1 MNALLLRLLKRHI
14 SPAQLLGFVLANLLG
29 LGILLLGLQFYRDAL
44 TALSA
49 KDSLM
54 RADYLIISK
63 QVSSGLFGSRDNS
76 FSTEEIAELEQQP
89 FVAALGRFTPSKF
102 QVSAGLG
109 LGSALG
115 GGLSTYMFL
124 EAVPDRFLDLKPSD
138 WHWEEGQQEVPLI
151 IPRSY
156 LGLYNSAFA
165 QSQGLPL
172 LSEATIGAIPLGLEL
187 RGGLEEQHYRG
198 RIVGFS
204 NRLNTLLVPEHF
216 IQQMNRRLAPELPA
230 SPTRLILELHN
241 PSDPAIALYLRE
253 HSYESEGERLA
264 SSQSMYFLR
273 LLSGVVL
280 GVGLLISALSA
291 YLLLLSIYL
300 LLQKNSRQL
309 ENLLLLG
316 YSQRQLVLPYVLLTL
331 VLNLL
336 ALLAAL
342 GLVLWVRGYYLEAA
356 SRLVPEEL
364 GASLLPTLLLGLGL
378 LVGTTL
384 VNAVAIGRKVRSLRA
399 FARR

>member
-14 SPAQLLGFVLANLLG
+14 SPAQLLGFVLANLIG

-76 FSTEEIAELEQQP
+76 FSAEEIAELEQQP

-124 EAVPDRFLDLKPSD
+124 EAVPDRFLDIKPSD

-216 IQQMNRRLAPELPA
+216 IQQMNHRLAPELPA

-364 GASLLPTLLLGLGL
+364 GASLLPTLLVGLGL

-384 VNAVAIGRKVRSLRA
+384 VNALAIGRKVRSLRA

>member
-14 SPAQLLGFVLANLLG
+14 SPAQLLGFVLANLIG

-76 FSTEEIAELEQQP
+76 FSAEEIADLEQQP

-109 LGSALG
+109 LGSTLG

-138 WHWEEGQQEVPLI
+138 WHWEEGQQEVPII

-216 IQQMNRRLAPELPA
+216 IQQMNRRLAPEVPA

-300 LLQKNSRQL
+300 LLQKNSHQL

-336 ALLAAL
+336 ALVAAL

>member
-14 SPAQLLGFVLANLLG
+14 SPAQLLGFVLANLIG

-76 FSTEEIAELEQQP
+76 FSTEEIADLEQQP

-124 EAVPDRFLDLKPSD
+124 EAVPDRFLDIKPSD

-216 IQQMNRRLAPELPA
+216 IQQMNRRLASEVPA

>member
-14 SPAQLLGFVLANLLG
+14 SPAQLLGFVLANLIG

-76 FSTEEIAELEQQP
+76 FSAEEIADLEQQP

-316 YSQRQLVLPYVLLTL
+316 YSQRQLVLPYILLTL

>member
-14 SPAQLLGFVLANLLG
+14 SPAQLLGFVLANLIG

-76 FSTEEIAELEQQP
+76 FSAEEIANLEQQP

-109 LGSALG
+109 LGSTLG

-216 IQQMNRRLAPELPA
+216 IQQMNRRLAPEVPA

-316 YSQRQLVLPYVLLTL
+316 YSQRQLILPYVLLTL

>member
-14 SPAQLLGFVLANLLG
+14 SPAQLLGFVLANLIG

-54 RADYLIISK
+54 RSDYLIISK

-76 FSTEEIAELEQQP
+76 FSAEEIADLEQQP

-216 IQQMNRRLAPELPA
+216 IQQMNRRLAPEVPA

-384 VNAVAIGRKVRSLRA
+384 LNAVAIGRKVRSLRA

>member
-14 SPAQLLGFVLANLLG
+14 SPAQLLGFVLANLIG

-76 FSTEEIAELEQQP
+76 FSAEEIADLEQQP

-165 QSQGLPL
+165 QSQSLPL

-216 IQQMNRRLAPELPA
+216 IQQMNRRLAPEVPA

-316 YSQRQLVLPYVLLTL
+316 YSQRQLILPYVLLTL

-384 VNAVAIGRKVRSLRA
+384 LNALAIGRKVRSLRA

>member
-14 SPAQLLGFVLANLLG
+14 SPAQLLGFVLANLIG

-76 FSTEEIAELEQQP
+76 FSAEEIADLEQQP

-316 YSQRQLVLPYVLLTL
+316 SSQRQLILPYVLLTL

>member
-14 SPAQLLGFVLANLLG
+14 SPAQLLGFVLANLIG

-76 FSTEEIAELEQQP
+76 FSAEEIADLEQQP

-216 IQQMNRRLAPELPA
+216 IQQMNRRLAPEATA

-309 ENLLLLG
+309 EDLLLLG
-316 YSQRQLVLPYVLLTL
+316 YSQRQLILPYVLLTL

-342 GLVLWVRGYYLEAA
+342 GLVLWVRGYYLEVA

>member
-14 SPAQLLGFVLANLLG
+14 SPAQLLGFVLANLIG

-76 FSTEEIAELEQQP
+76 FSAEEIADLEQQP

-216 IQQMNRRLAPELPA
+216 IQQMNRRLAPEVPA

-241 PSDPAIALYLRE
+241 PSDPAIVLYLRE

-264 SSQSMYFLR
+264 ASQSMYFLR

-316 YSQRQLVLPYVLLTL
+316 YSQRQLILPYVLMTL

>member
-14 SPAQLLGFVLANLLG
+14 SPAQLLGFVLANLIG

-63 QVSSGLFGSRDNS
+63 QVSSGLFGSQDNS
-76 FSTEEIAELEQQP
+76 FSAEEIADLEQQP

-216 IQQMNRRLAPELPA
+216 IQQMNRRLAPEVPA

>member
-14 SPAQLLGFVLANLLG
+14 SPAQLLGFVLANLIG

-63 QVSSGLFGSRDNS
+63 QVTSGLFGSRDNS
-76 FSTEEIAELEQQP
+76 FTTEEIADLEQQP

-109 LGSALG
+109 LGSTLG

-165 QSQGLPL
+165 QSQGLPI

-216 IQQMNRRLAPELPA
+216 IQQMNRRLAPEVPA

-280 GVGLLISALSA
+280 GVGLLISAL
-291 YLLLLSIYL
+291 
-300 LLQKNSRQL
+300 
-309 ENLLLLG
+309 
-316 YSQRQLVLPYVLLTL
+316 
-331 VLNLL
+331 
-336 ALLAAL
+336 
-342 GLVLWVRGYYLEAA
+342 
-356 SRLVPEEL
+356 
-364 GASLLPTLLLGLGL
+364 
-378 LVGTTL
+378 
-384 VNAVAIGRKVRSLRA
+384 
-399 FARR
+399 

>member
-14 SPAQLLGFVLANLLG
+14 SPAQLLGFVLANLIG

-76 FSTEEIAELEQQP
+76 FSTEEIADLEQQP

>member
-14 SPAQLLGFVLANLLG
+14 SPAQLLGFVLANLIG

-76 FSTEEIAELEQQP
+76 FSAEEIADLEQQP

-138 WHWEEGQQEVPLI
+138 WHWEDGQQEVPLI

-384 VNAVAIGRKVRSLRA
+384 VNALAIGRKVRSLRA

>member
-14 SPAQLLGFVLANLLG
+14 SPAQLLGFVLANLIG

-76 FSTEEIAELEQQP
+76 FSAEEIADLEQQP

-109 LGSALG
+109 LGSTLG

-124 EAVPDRFLDLKPSD
+124 EAVPDRFLDIKPSD

-216 IQQMNRRLAPELPA
+216 IQQMNRRLAPEVPT

-356 SRLVPEEL
+356 SRLMPEEL

-384 VNAVAIGRKVRSLRA
+384 INAVAIGRKVRSLRA

>member
-14 SPAQLLGFVLANLLG
+14 SPAQLLGFVLANLIG

-76 FSTEEIAELEQQP
+76 FSAEEIADLEQQP

-109 LGSALG
+109 LGSTLG

-273 LLSGVVL
+273 LLSGVIL

>member
-14 SPAQLLGFVLANLLG
+14 SPAQLLGFVLANLIG
-29 LGILLLGLQFYRDAL
+29 LGILLLGLQFYHDAL

-76 FSTEEIAELEQQP
+76 FSAEEIADLEQQS

-109 LGSALG
+109 LGSTLG

-230 SPTRLILELHN
+230 SPTRLILELRN

-342 GLVLWVRGYYLEAA
+342 GLVLWVRGFYLEAA

>member
-1 MNALLLRLLKRHI
+1 MNTLLLRLLKRHI
-14 SPAQLLGFVLANLLG
+14 SPAQLLGFVLANLIG

-76 FSTEEIAELEQQP
+76 FSAEEIAELEQQP

-124 EAVPDRFLDLKPSD
+124 EAVPDRFLDIKPSD

-216 IQQMNRRLAPELPA
+216 IQQMNRHLAPEVPA

-241 PSDPAIALYLRE
+241 PSDPAIALYLRA

-364 GASLLPTLLLGLGL
+364 GASLLPTLLVGLGL

-384 VNAVAIGRKVRSLRA
+384 VNALAIGRKVRSLRA

>member
-14 SPAQLLGFVLANLLG
+14 SPAQLLGFVLANLIG

-76 FSTEEIAELEQQP
+76 FSAEEIGDLEQQP

-216 IQQMNRRLAPELPA
+216 IQQMNRRLAPEVPA

-316 YSQRQLVLPYVLLTL
+316 YSQRQLILPYVLLTL

>member
-14 SPAQLLGFVLANLLG
+14 SPAQLLGFVLANLIG

-76 FSTEEIAELEQQP
+76 FSAEEIANLEQQP

-230 SPTRLILELHN
+230 SSTRLILELHN

-273 LLSGVVL
+273 LLSGIVL

-316 YSQRQLVLPYVLLTL
+316 YSQRQLILPYVLLTL

-342 GLVLWVRGYYLEAA
+342 GLLLWVRGYYLEAA

>member
-14 SPAQLLGFVLANLLG
+14 SPAQLLGFVLANLIG

-76 FSTEEIAELEQQP
+76 FSTEEIAALEQQP

-138 WHWEEGQQEVPLI
+138 WHWEEGRQEVPLI

-216 IQQMNRRLAPELPA
+216 IQQMNRRLAPEVPA

-241 PSDPAIALYLRE
+241 PSDPAIALYLRA

-316 YSQRQLVLPYVLLTL
+316 YSQRQLILPYVLLTL
-331 VLNLL
+331 MLNLL

>member
-14 SPAQLLGFVLANLLG
+14 SPAQLLGFVLANLIG

-63 QVSSGLFGSRDNS
+63 QVTSGLFGSRDNS
-76 FSTEEIAELEQQP
+76 FSAEEIADLEQQP

-216 IQQMNRRLAPELPA
+216 IQQMNRRLAPEVPA

-316 YSQRQLVLPYVLLTL
+316 YSQRQLILPYVLLTL

-356 SRLVPEEL
+356 SRLVPEDL

>member
-14 SPAQLLGFVLANLLG
+14 SPAQLLGFVLANLIG

-44 TALSA
+44 AALSA

-63 QVSSGLFGSRDNS
+63 QVTSGLFGSRDNS
-76 FSTEEIAELEQQP
+76 FSAEEIADLEQQP

-316 YSQRQLVLPYVLLTL
+316 YSQRQLILPYVLLTL

>member
-14 SPAQLLGFVLANLLG
+14 SPAQLLGFVLANLIG

-115 GGLSTYMFL
+115 GGLSTYMCL
-124 EAVPDRFLDLKPSD
+124 EAVPDRFLDIKPSD

-172 LSEATIGAIPLGLEL
+172 LSEATIGAIPLGLDL

-216 IQQMNRRLAPELPA
+216 IQQMNRRLAPEVPA

-241 PSDPAIALYLRE
+241 PSDPAIALYLRV

-273 LLSGVVL
+273 LLSGIVL

-316 YSQRQLVLPYVLLTL
+316 YSQCQLVLPYVLLTL

-384 VNAVAIGRKVRSLRA
+384 VNAVAIARKVRSLRA

>member
-14 SPAQLLGFVLANLLG
+14 SPAQLLGFVLANLIG

-76 FSTEEIAELEQQP
+76 FSAEEIAELEQQP

-124 EAVPDRFLDLKPSD
+124 EAVPDRFLDIKPSD

-198 RIVGFS
+198 RIIGFS

-216 IQQMNRRLAPELPA
+216 IQQMNRRLAPEVPA

-241 PSDPAIALYLRE
+241 PSDPAIALYLRA

-316 YSQRQLVLPYVLLTL
+316 YSQHQLILPYVLLTL

-364 GASLLPTLLLGLGL
+364 GASLLPTLLVGLGL

-384 VNAVAIGRKVRSLRA
+384 VNALAIGRKVRSLRA

>member
-14 SPAQLLGFVLANLLG
+14 SPAQLLGFVLANLIG

-54 RADYLIISK
+54 RSDYLIISK
-63 QVSSGLFGSRDNS
+63 QVTSGLFGSRDNS
-76 FSTEEIAELEQQP
+76 FSAEEIADLEQQP

-109 LGSALG
+109 LGSTLG

-216 IQQMNRRLAPELPA
+216 IQQMNRRLAPEATA

-316 YSQRQLVLPYVLLTL
+316 YSQRQLILPYVLLTL

>member
-14 SPAQLLGFVLANLLG
+14 SPAQLLGFVLANLIG

-76 FSTEEIAELEQQP
+76 FSAEEIADLEQQP

-109 LGSALG
+109 LGSTLG

-124 EAVPDRFLDLKPSD
+124 EAVPDRFLDIKPSD

-241 PSDPAIALYLRE
+241 PSDPAIALYLRQQG
-253 HSYESEGERLA
+253 YESEGERLA

-342 GLVLWVRGYYLEAA
+342 GLVLWVRSYYLEAA

-364 GASLLPTLLLGLGL
+364 GASLLATLLLGLGL

>member
-14 SPAQLLGFVLANLLG
+14 SPAQLLGFVLANLIG

-76 FSTEEIAELEQQP
+76 FSTEEIAALEQQP

-216 IQQMNRRLAPELPA
+216 IQQMNRRLAPEVPA

-241 PSDPAIALYLRE
+241 PSDPAIALYLRA
-253 HSYESEGERLA
+253 HSYASEGERLA

-316 YSQRQLVLPYVLLTL
+316 YSQRQLILPYVLLTL
-331 VLNLL
+331 MLNLL

>member
-14 SPAQLLGFVLANLLG
+14 SPAQLLGFVLANLIG

-76 FSTEEIAELEQQP
+76 FSVEEIADLEQQP

-216 IQQMNRRLAPELPA
+216 IQQMNRRLAPEVPA

-316 YSQRQLVLPYVLLTL
+316 YSQRQLILPYVLMTL

>member
-14 SPAQLLGFVLANLLG
+14 SPAQLLGFVLANLIG

-63 QVSSGLFGSRDNS
+63 QVSSGLFGSQDNS
-76 FSTEEIAELEQQP
+76 FSAEEIAALEQQP

-216 IQQMNRRLAPELPA
+216 IQQMNRRLAPEVPA

>member
-14 SPAQLLGFVLANLLG
+14 SPAQLLGFVLANLIG

-63 QVSSGLFGSRDNS
+63 QVSSGLFGSQDNS
-76 FSTEEIAELEQQP
+76 FSAEEIADLEQQP

-216 IQQMNRRLAPELPA
+216 IQQMNRRLAPEVPA

-253 HSYESEGERLA
+253 HSYESAGERLA

>member
-14 SPAQLLGFVLANLLG
+14 SPAQLLGFVLANLIG

-76 FSTEEIAELEQQP
+76 FSAEEIADLEQQP

-109 LGSALG
+109 LGSTLG

-216 IQQMNRRLAPELPA
+216 IQQMNRRLAPEVPA
-230 SPTRLILELHN
+230 SPTRLILELRN

-356 SRLVPEEL
+356 SRLMPEEL

-384 VNAVAIGRKVRSLRA
+384 LNAVAIGRKVRSLRA

>member
-14 SPAQLLGFVLANLLG
+14 SPAQLLGFVLANLIG

-63 QVSSGLFGSRDNS
+63 QVTSGLFGSRDNS
-76 FSTEEIAELEQQP
+76 FSAEEIADLEQQP
-89 FVAALGRFTPSKF
+89 FVAALGRFPPSKF

-253 HSYESEGERLA
+253 HSYASEGERLA

-273 LLSGVVL
+273 LLSGVIL

-316 YSQRQLVLPYVLLTL
+316 YSQRQLVLPYILLTL

>member
-14 SPAQLLGFVLANLLG
+14 SPAQLLGFVLANLIG

-63 QVSSGLFGSRDNS
+63 QVSSGLFGSQDNS
-76 FSTEEIAELEQQP
+76 FSAEEIADLEQQP

-216 IQQMNRRLAPELPA
+216 IQQMNRRLAPEVPA

-356 SRLVPEEL
+356 SRLGPEEL

>member
-14 SPAQLLGFVLANLLG
+14 SPAQLLGFVLANLIG

-76 FSTEEIAELEQQP
+76 FSAEEIADLEQQS

-109 LGSALG
+109 LGSTLG

-264 SSQSMYFLR
+264 ASQSMYFLR

-316 YSQRQLVLPYVLLTL
+316 YSQRQLILPYVLMTL

>member
-14 SPAQLLGFVLANLLG
+14 SPAQLLGFVLANLIG

-63 QVSSGLFGSRDNS
+63 QVTSGLFGSRDNS
-76 FSTEEIAELEQQP
+76 FSAEEIADLEQQP

-216 IQQMNRRLAPELPA
+216 IQQMNRRLAPEVPA

>member
-14 SPAQLLGFVLANLLG
+14 SPAQLLGFVLANLIG

-76 FSTEEIAELEQQP
+76 FSAEEIADLEQQP

-216 IQQMNRRLAPELPA
+216 IQQMNRRLAPEVPA

-316 YSQRQLVLPYVLLTL
+316 YSQRQLILPYVLLTL

>member
-14 SPAQLLGFVLANLLG
+14 SPAQLLGFVLANLIG

-76 FSTEEIAELEQQP
+76 FSAEEIADLEQQP

-241 PSDPAIALYLRE
+241 PSDPAIVLYLRE

-316 YSQRQLVLPYVLLTL
+316 YSQRQLVLPYILLTL

>member
-14 SPAQLLGFVLANLLG
+14 SPAQLLGFVLANLIG

-76 FSTEEIAELEQQP
+76 FSAEEIADLEQQP

-124 EAVPDRFLDLKPSD
+124 EAVPDSFLDLKPSD

-216 IQQMNRRLAPELPA
+216 IQQMNRRLAPKLPA

-316 YSQRQLVLPYVLLTL
+316 YSQRQLILPYVLLTL